1 MMFHRPEKDKEVK
14 KDKEIDD
21 KDDKPTLIK

>member
-1 MMFHRPEKDKEVK
+1 MMFHRPEKDKEVIEV
-14 KDKEIDD
+14 KEIDD